1 MQLRPYQQ
9 DAVNAAVSWMK
20 KCKSPAVLE
29 LATGAGKSWIAAA
42 IAKWFIENTGK
53 KVLILQPSLELTEQ
67 NYSKWIAT
75 GEKASIFSASA
86 NSKCTRY
93 DVIYGT
99 PKTVLN
105 SIERFGDKFGLIII
119 DECHQITPTIKD
131 IISKIKAK
139 NPMLRVIGMTAT
151 PYRMNTGYI
160 YHQNLVTNKALAE
173 EEAINPYFAALL
185 YSIKTRELISMG
197 FLTEAHTE
205 AIDDCYDTQSL
216 TINKMGNFDAKQ
228 VSSVFENHGRLTAK
242 IVQDV
247 IAKTYNRKGV
257 MLFAST
263 VRHAEEI
270 MESLPPDNSMM
281 LGGDINMD
289 KATRANLISDFK
301 EQNYKYI
308 VSVGTLTT
316 GFDAPHVDAIAVL
329 RATESESLFQQII
342 GRGLRLCEDKEDCL
356 ILDYAEN
363 ITRHGLEF
371 DIFEPTIQTTKQGT
385 GECIDVVCPACNCT
399 NSFAIRK
406 LDKNQSIDE
415 DGFLLDL
422 AGNKIVYDVDEN
434 DNAILQT
441 AHHGRRCNGLVIS
454 RLTGEIERC
463 EHRWAFKKC
472 HECGHE
478 NDTAARYC
486 EKKDCR
492 AELVN
497 PNDKLNRHHSTAKR
511 DPYGKYTERVL
522 FFTVKKTISAAGNDT
537 LQCEYTTPTVSFRAY
552 YLAESHSKYIMAK
565 WAELNCVCFGC
576 DYLDDPCV
584 NVDAFLEYH
593 TNEQPET
600 VTYRK
605 NQKTGYIET
614 FGHNHPLSE

>member
-9 DAVNAAVSWMK
+9 DAVDSAVSWMK

-42 IAKWFIENTGK
+42 IAKWFIENAQK

-119 DECHQITPTIKD
+119 DECHQITPTIKE
-131 IISKIKAK
+131 IISKIKSK
-139 NPMLRVIGMTAT
+139 NERLRVIGMTAT

-205 AIDDCYDTQSL
+205 AIDDNYDTQSL

-247 IAKTYNRKGV
+247 IAKTHNRKGV

-270 MESLPPDNSMM
+270 MESLPHNNSMM

-308 VSVGTLTT
+308 VSIGTLTT

-406 LDKNQSIDE
+406 LDKDQSIDA
-415 DGFLLDL
+415 DGYLLDL

-497 PNDKLNRHHSTAKR
+497 PNDKLSQQHAEAKR

-522 FFTVKKTISAAGNDT
+522 FFSVKKTISAAGNET

-552 YLAESHSKYIMAK
+552 YLAESHSKYMARK
-565 WAELNCVCFGC
+565 WTELNFTIFSNTKDAVYCSTV
-576 DYLDDPCV
+576 DD
-584 NVDAFLEYH
+584 FIKQH
-593 TNEQPET
+593 TNQQPQT

-614 FGHNHPLSE
+614 FGHNNPLTE

>member
-9 DAVNAAVSWMK
+9 DAVDSAVSWMK

-42 IAKWFIENTGK
+42 IAKWFIENAQK

-86 NSKCTRY
+86 NSKCTKH
-93 DVIYGT
+93 DVVYGT

-105 SIERFGDKFGLIII
+105 SIERFGDKFGLIVI
-119 DECHQITPTIKD
+119 DECHMITPTIKD
-131 IISKIKAK
+131 IIDRIKTR
-139 NPMLRVIGMTAT
+139 NERIRVIGMTAT

-205 AIDDCYDTQSL
+205 AIDDNYDTQSL

-247 IAKTYNRKGV
+247 IAKTHNRKGV

-270 MESLPPDNSMM
+270 MESLPTDNSMM

-308 VSVGTLTT
+308 VSIGTLTT

-406 LDKNQSIDE
+406 LDKDQSIDT
-415 DGFLLDL
+415 DGYLLDL

-537 LQCEYTTPTVSFRAY
+537 LQCEYTTPTVSFRAF
-552 YLAESHSKYIMAK
+552 YLAESNSQWIMKK
-565 WAELNCVCFGC
+565 WAELNHACFGFVE
-576 DYLDDPCV
+576 PCLNAV
-584 NVDAFLEYH
+584 EFIKKR

>member
-42 IAKWFIENTGK
+42 IAKWFIENAQK

-205 AIDDCYDTQSL
+205 PTTDHYNTQNL

-228 VSSVFENHGRLTAK
+228 VSSVFENHGRLTAT

-247 IAKTYNRKGV
+247 IAKTYDRNGV

-263 VRHAEEI
+263 VRHAQEI

-308 VSVGTLTT
+308 VSIGTLTT

-406 LDKNQSIDE
+406 LDKDQSIDT
-415 DGFLLDL
+415 DGYLLDL

-537 LQCEYTTPTVSFRAY
+537 LQCEYTTPTVSFRAF
-552 YLAESHSKYIMAK
+552 YLAESNSQWIMKK
-565 WAELNCVCFGC
+565 WAELNHACFGFVE
-576 DYLDDPCV
+576 PCLNAV
-584 NVDAFLEYH
+584 EFIKKR

>member
-1 MQLRPYQQ
+1 MKLRSYQE
-9 DAVNAAVSWMK
+9 DAVNAAISWMK
-20 KCKSPAVLE
+20 KSVAPAL
-29 LATGAGKSWIAAA
+29 LYLSTGAGKSHIAAA
-42 IAKWFIENTGK
+42 IAKWITENTNK
-53 KVLILQPSLELTEQ
+53 KVLVLQPSKELTEQ

-86 NSKCTRY
+86 GAKCTRHAVVY
-93 DVIYGT
+93 AT

-105 SIERFGDKFGLIII
+105 SIERFGDMFGCVIV

-160 YHQNLVTNKALAE
+160 YHQNLVTNKALSE

-205 AIDDCYDTQSL
+205 AIDDCYDTQNL

-228 VSSVFENHGRLTAK
+228 VSSVFENHGRLTAT

-247 IAKTYNRKGV
+247 IAKTYDRNGV

-263 VRHAEEI
+263 VRHAQEI

-281 LGGDINMD
+281 LGGDVNMD
-289 KATRANLISDFK
+289 KATREQLISNFK
-301 EQNYKYI
+301 QQRFKYI

-342 GRGLRLCEDKEDCL
+342 GRGLRLCDGKHDCL
-356 ILDYAEN
+356 VLDYADN
-363 ITRHGLEF
+363 IARHELHF

-406 LDKNQSIDE
+406 LDKDQSIDT
-415 DGFLLDL
+415 DGYLLDL

-454 RLTGEIERC
+454 RLNGEIERC

-522 FFTVKKTISAAGNDT
+522 FFTVKKTISKAGNDT
-537 LQCEYTTPTVSFRAY
+537 LQCEYTTPTVSFRAF
-552 YLAESHSKYIMAK
+552 YLSESNSTYILKK
-565 WAELNCVCFGC
+565 WAELNAACFG
-576 DYLDDPCV
+576 DVPPCA
-584 NVDAFLEYH
+584 NVSEFVARY
-593 TNEQPET
+593 TNQQPQT
-600 VTYRK
+600 VTYKK
-605 NQKTGYIET
+605 NQNSGYIEV
-614 FGHNHPLSE
+614 FAHNKPV

>member
-1 MQLRPYQQ
+1 
-9 DAVNAAVSWMK
+9 MK

-42 IAKWFIENTGK
+42 IAKWITENTNK
-53 KVLILQPSLELTEQ
+53 KVLVLQPSKELTEQ

-86 NSKCTRY
+86 GAKCTRQAVVY
-93 DVIYGT
+93 AT

-105 SIERFGDKFGLIII
+105 SIERFGDMFGCVIV
-119 DECHQITPTIKD
+119 DECHQITPTIKN
-131 IISKIKAK
+131 IISKIKSK

-160 YHQNLVTNKALAE
+160 YHQNLVTNKALSK

-205 AIDDCYDTQSL
+205 PTTDHYNTQNL

-228 VSSVFENHGRLTAK
+228 VSSVFENHGRLTST

-247 IAKTYNRKGV
+247 IAKTHDRNGV

-263 VRHAEEI
+263 VRHAQEI

-289 KATRANLISDFK
+289 KHIRAKLINDFK
-301 EQNYKYI
+301 AKKFKYI

-342 GRGLRLCEDKEDCL
+342 GRGLRLYDGKHDCL
-356 ILDYAEN
+356 VLDYAGN
-363 ITRHGLEF
+363 IARHELHF

-454 RLTGEIERC
+454 RLNGEIERC

-472 HECGHE
+472 HVCGHE

-511 DPYGKYTERVL
+511 DPYGKYTEQVL
-522 FFTVKKTISAAGNDT
+522 FFTISKKISAAGNEV
-537 LQCEYTTPTVSFRAY
+537 LVCEYTTPTVSFRAF
-552 YLAESHSKYIMAK
+552 YLAKSSSEYISRK
-565 WAELNCVCFGC
+565 WTELNYTIFGNTKDAVYC
-576 DYLDDPCV
+576 STVDD
-584 NVDAFLEYH
+584 FIKQH
-593 TNEQPET
+593 TNQQPET

>member
-9 DAVNAAVSWMK
+9 DAVDSAVSWMK

-42 IAKWFIENTGK
+42 IAKWFIENAQK

-119 DECHQITPTIKD
+119 DECHQITPTIKE
-131 IISKIKAK
+131 IISKIKTR
-139 NPMLRVIGMTAT
+139 NERLRVIGMTAT

-160 YHQNLVTNKALAE
+160 YHQNLVTNKALDE
-173 EEAINPYFAALL
+173 NEAVKPYFSALL

-205 AIDDCYDTQSL
+205 ATNESYDTKDL
-216 TINKMGNFDAKQ
+216 TLNKMGNFDAKQ

-247 IAKTYNRKGV
+247 IAKTHNRKGV

-308 VSVGTLTT
+308 VSIGTLTT
-316 GFDAPHVDAIAVL
+316 GFDAPHVDAVAVL

-342 GRGLRLCEDKEDCL
+342 GRGLRLSEDKDDCL
-356 ILDYAEN
+356 ILDYAQN
-363 ITRHGLEF
+363 IERHGLEF
-371 DIFEPTIQTTKQGT
+371 DIFEPKIQTSKQNASAH
-385 GECIDVVCPACNCT
+385 IDVDCPACRCT
-399 NSFAIRK
+399 NSFAVRK
-406 LDKNQSIDE
+406 IEDGQAIDKEGYLLDMAGSRILIELDKNNNPIYSP
-415 DGFLLDL
+415 
-422 AGNKIVYDVDEN
+422 
-434 DNAILQT
+434 
-441 AHHGRRCNGLVIS
+441 AHFGRRCNGVLIS
-454 RLTGEIERC
+454 RLTGNIERC
-463 EHRWAFKKC
+463 EHRWAFKSC
-472 HECGHE
+472 ENCGHE
-478 NDTAARYC
+478 NDIAARYC
-486 EKKDCR
+486 ENKQCGF
-492 AELVN
+492 ELVN
-497 PNDKLNRHHSTAKR
+497 PNDKLSQKHSIAKR
-511 DPYGKYTERVL
+511 DPYGKYTEEVL
-522 FFTVKKTISAAGNDT
+522 FFSVKKTISNAGNET

-552 YLAESHSKYIMAK
+552 YLAESHSKYMARK
-565 WAELNCVCFGC
+565 WTELNFTVFSNTKDAVYCSTV
-576 DYLDDPCV
+576 DD
-584 NVDAFLEYH
+584 FIKQH
-593 TNEQPET
+593 TNQQPQT
-600 VTYRK
+600 VTYKK
-605 NQKTGYIET
+605 NQNSGYIET
-614 FGHNHPLSE
+614 FGHNHPLSD

>member
-1 MQLRPYQQ
+1 MH
-9 DAVNAAVSWMK
+9 SH
-20 KCKSPAVLE
+20 
-29 LATGAGKSWIAAA
+29 
-42 IAKWFIENTGK
+42 
-53 KVLILQPSLELTEQ
+53 
-67 NYSKWIAT
+67 
-75 GEKASIFSASA
+75 
-86 NSKCTRY
+86 

-119 DECHQITPTIKD
+119 DECHMITPTIKE
-131 IISKIKAK
+131 IISKIKTK
-139 NPMLRVIGMTAT
+139 NERLRVIGMTAT

-247 IAKTYNRKGV
+247 IAKTHNRKGV

-270 MESLPPDNSMM
+270 MESLPHNNSMM

-289 KATRANLISDFK
+289 KATRAKLIADFK
-301 EQNYKYI
+301 AQNYKYI

-316 GFDAPHVDAIAVL
+316 GFDAPHVDAVAVL
-329 RATESESLFQQII
+329 RATESESLFQQVI

-406 LDKNQSIDE
+406 LDKDQSIDA

-434 DNAILQT
+434 DKAILQT

-486 EKKDCR
+486 EKKDCK

-497 PNDKLNRHHSTAKR
+497 PNDKLSQKHSIAKR

-522 FFTVKKTISAAGNDT
+522 FFTVKKTISAAGNET
-537 LQCEYTTPTVSFRAY
+537 LKCEYTTATASFLGF
-552 YLAESHSKYIMAK
+552 YLAESNSNYILKK
-565 WAELNCVCFGC
+565 WAELNVACFG
-576 DYLDDPCV
+576 DVPPCA
-584 NVDAFLEYH
+584 NVDEFVAKY
-593 TNEQPET
+593 TNQQPKT
-600 VTYRK
+600 VTYKK
-605 NQKTGYIET
+605 NQNSGYIEV
-614 FGHNHPLSE
+614 FAHNNPV

>member
-9 DAVNAAVSWMK
+9 DAVDSAVSWMK

-42 IAKWFIENTGK
+42 IAKWFIENAQK

-67 NYSKWIAT
+67 NYSRYVST
-75 GEKASIFSASA
+75 GSQASIFSASA

-119 DECHQITPTIKD
+119 DECHQITPTIKE
-131 IISKIKAK
+131 IISKIKSK
-139 NPMLRVIGMTAT
+139 NERLRVIGMTAT

-205 AIDDCYDTQSL
+205 AIDDNYDTQSL

-247 IAKTYNRKGV
+247 IAKTHNRKGV

-270 MESLPPDNSMM
+270 MESLPTDNSMM

-356 ILDYAEN
+356 ILDYAQN
-363 ITRHGLEF
+363 IERHGLEF
-371 DIFEPTIQTTKQGT
+371 DIFEPKIQTTKQGT

-406 LDKNQSIDE
+406 LDKDQSIDT
-415 DGFLLDL
+415 DGYLLDL

-472 HECGHE
+472 HGCGHE

-522 FFTVKKTISAAGNDT
+522 FFTVKKTISKAGNET
-537 LQCEYTTPTVSFRAY
+537 LQCEYTTPTVSFRAF
-552 YLAESHSKYIMAK
+552 YLSESNSTYILKK
-565 WAELNCVCFGC
+565 WAELNAACFG
-576 DYLDDPCV
+576 DVPPCA
-584 NVDAFLEYH
+584 NVSEFVARY
-593 TNEQPET
+593 TNQQPQT
-600 VTYRK
+600 VTYKK
-605 NQKTGYIET
+605 NQNSGYIEV
-614 FGHNHPLSE
+614 FAHNKPI

>member
-1 MQLRPYQQ
+1 
-9 DAVNAAVSWMK
+9 
-20 KCKSPAVLE
+20 
-29 LATGAGKSWIAAA
+29 
-42 IAKWFIENTGK
+42 
-53 KVLILQPSLELTEQ
+53 
-67 NYSKWIAT
+67 
-75 GEKASIFSASA
+75 
-86 NSKCTRY
+86 
-93 DVIYGT
+93 
-99 PKTVLN
+99 
-105 SIERFGDKFGLIII
+105 
-119 DECHQITPTIKD
+119 
-131 IISKIKAK
+131 
-139 NPMLRVIGMTAT
+139 
-151 PYRMNTGYI
+151 MNTGYI

-308 VSVGTLTT
+308 VSIGTLTT

-406 LDKNQSIDE
+406 LDKDQSIDT
-415 DGFLLDL
+415 DGYLLDL

-472 HECGHE
+472 HVCGHE

-537 LQCEYTTPTVSFRAY
+537 LQCEYTTPTVSFRAF
-552 YLAESHSKYIMAK
+552 YLAESNSQWIMKK
-565 WAELNCVCFGC
+565 WAELNHACFGFVE
-576 DYLDDPCV
+576 PCLNAV
-584 NVDAFLEYH
+584 EFIKKR

>member
-9 DAVNAAVSWMK
+9 DAVDSAVSWMK

-42 IAKWFIENTGK
+42 IAKWFIENAQK

-205 AIDDCYDTQSL
+205 PTTDHYNTQNL

-228 VSSVFENHGRLTAK
+228 VSSVFENHGRLTAT

-247 IAKTYNRKGV
+247 IAKTYDRNGV

-263 VRHAEEI
+263 VRHAQEI

-308 VSVGTLTT
+308 VSIGTLTT

-406 LDKNQSIDE
+406 LDKDQSIDT
-415 DGFLLDL
+415 DGYLLDL

-537 LQCEYTTPTVSFRAY
+537 LQCEYTTPTVSFRAF
-552 YLAESHSKYIMAK
+552 YLAESNSQWIMKK
-565 WAELNCVCFGC
+565 WAELNHACFGFVE
-576 DYLDDPCV
+576 PCLNAV
-584 NVDAFLEYH
+584 EFIKKR